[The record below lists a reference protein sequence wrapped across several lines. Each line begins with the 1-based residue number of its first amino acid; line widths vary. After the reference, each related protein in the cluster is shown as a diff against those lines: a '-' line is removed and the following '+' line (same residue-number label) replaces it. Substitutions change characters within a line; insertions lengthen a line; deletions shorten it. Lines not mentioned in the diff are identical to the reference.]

1 MNLYKVTFSH
11 HAPKDGEQG
20 IKALILAENDE
31 QVYNW
36 IASEPKIND
45 GSMFNSWKDRE
56 EYSWNKEKE
65 TFVDKDGDEVD
76 EGWWDEEGEPE
87 NQWKNSRRIRG
98 HPRRSSAQDSGH
110 LMGGY
115 YELAVIEPRRIFNIF
130 RQLFLRFGA
139 QAVFRLVHQIQAV
152 FVYLIGKE
160 QQRAFA
166 V

>member
-11 HAPKDGEQG
+11 HAPKDSEQG

-36 IASEPKIND
+36 IASEPRTNE

-76 EGWWDEEGEPE
+76 GGWWDEEGEPE
-87 NQWKNSRRIRG
+87 NFKERMLRLNGEIED
-98 HPRRSSAQDSGH
+98 DSVDFSDS
-110 LMGGY
+110 Y
-115 YELAVIEPRRIFNIF
+115 YGITLLGWELLKENVTTDYSELIE
-130 RQLFLRFGA
+130 LG
-139 QAVFRLVHQIQAV
+139 VV
-152 FVYLIGKE
+152 FV
-160 QQRAFA
+160 A
-166 V
+166 VS